1 MNQAQRKPHELDGKA
16 VKIFQEYLRIPTVHP
31 DVNYD
36 DSTAFLK
43 RLGEEIGLTMKVEEL
58 VPGKH
63 IVIFSWIGEDPSLPS
78 ILLNSHTDVVPVYE
92 KYWTRPPFGAEK
104 DEQGNIYAR
113 GAQDTKGVGMQYM
126 EAIRRLKTAGVRLLR
141 TVHVS
146 FAPDEE
152 IESDAGIRKYVH
164 TQEFRDL
171 NVGFAFDEGL
181 PHPDNLIQVVYGERA
196 IWQLT
201 FHVNGTGGSAENI
214 LEETAAEKVRI
225 IVDRA
230 MEFRQTQKDLLD
242 SDHTLTTGDV
252 TTINLTMIMGGDVTS
267 DEVPEIFHVTFDIR
281 VAVTDDHDKMEETLQ
296 AWCKEAGP
304 ETYYTFSQKHT
315 FVKPTVLDE
324 HNRWWM
330 TFKKECDAM
339 DLNIRPVICPASG
352 DSRFLRTVGIPTL
365 GFAPMCNTP
374 IRLHDHDEFLN
385 ENVFLRGID
394 MYCRL
399 IPAMANLAP

>member
-1 MNQAQRKPHELDGKA
+1 MSYHF
-16 VKIFQEYLRIPTVHP
+16 IISLRHR
-31 DVNYD
+31 D
-36 DSTAFLK
+36 DDCTAFLK
-43 RLGEEIGLTMKVEEL
+43 SLGEEIGLTVKVHEL

-63 IVIFSWIGEDPSLPS
+63 IVIISWIGEDPSLPS
-78 ILLNSHTDVVPVYE
+78 ILLNSHTDVVPVFE
-92 KYWTRPPFGAEK
+92 EYWTHPPFGAEK

-146 FAPDEE
+146 FVPDEE
-152 IESDAGIRKYVH
+152 VESNAGMRKYVY

-181 PHPDNLIQVVYGERA
+181 PHPDNLIQVVYGERTV
-196 IWQLT
+196 WQVT
-201 FHVNGTGGSAENI
+201 FHVRGTGGSPYNI
-214 LEETAAEKVRI
+214 LPETAAQKVRV

-230 MEFRQTQKDLLD
+230 MEFRQTQKDRLE
-242 SDHTLTTGDV
+242 SDQTLTSGDV
-252 TTINLTMIMGGDVTS
+252 TALNLTMMKGGDAGS
-267 DEVPEIFHVTFDIR
+267 DLVPEKFEVTFDIR
-281 VAVTDDHDKMEETLQ
+281 VAVTQDHDKMEEMLQ

-304 ETYYTFSQKHT
+304 ETYYTFSQKQAR
-315 FVKPTVLDE
+315 VEPTTLDE
-324 HNRWWM
+324 RNRWWM
-330 TFKKECDAM
+330 AFKRNATPCKLLQSHRVQLIDYRE
-339 DLNIRPVICPASG
+339 LNIKPVICPPSG
-352 DSRFLRTVGIPTL
+352 DSRYLRTVGIPTL

-385 ENVFLRGID
+385 EDVFLRGID